1 MKWVG
6 IMKTFIFNENT
17 LNGNK
22 FVINDM
28 EFNHL
33 KNVMRLK
40 VGDQINA
47 VCFDDYNYISKIIEI
62 NKNNAI
68 CEVLE
73 KQLNYCN
80 PRKNVAVFQAL
91 LRNENL
97 NTCVQKLTELGAT
110 TFIPFQSEFC
120 TAKKTDLKYK
130 KLQEIS
136 NQSIKQCGRSKP
148 LIVEQTLML
157 SEMFS
162 KLSKFDAVIFANETD
177 KKGSLNELNLNESSN
192 IAIIVGCEGG
202 FSQSEKDAL
211 SELENVYSISLG
223 KRILR
228 AETACLAL
236 CALVLNKIGE
246 L

>member
-1 MKWVG
+1 
-6 IMKTFIFNENT
+6 MKTFIFNKET
-17 LNGNK
+17 LNNNT
-22 FVINDM
+22 FIISDM

-47 VCFDDYNYISKIIEI
+47 VCFDDYNYISKITEI

-68 CEVLE
+68 CDVLE
-73 KQLNYCN
+73 KQHNNSN
-80 PRKNVAVFQAL
+80 PTKKVTVFQAL

-97 NTCVQKLTELGAT
+97 NTCVQKLTELGVS

-120 TAKKTDLKYK
+120 TAKKTDLKHK

-148 LIVEQTLML
+148 LIVEQTLMFGEMIDRL
-157 SEMFS
+157 SNY
-162 KLSKFDAVIFANETD
+162 DAVIFANESE
-177 KKGSLNELNLNESSN
+177 KKCLLCDINLNKFSN
-192 IAIIVGCEGG
+192 LAIIIGCEGG
-202 FSQSEKDAL
+202 FSQVEKEKL
-211 SELENVYSISLG
+211 NKRENIYSVTLG
-223 KRILR
+223 NRILR

-236 CALVLNKIGE
+236 SALVLNKIGE
-246 L
+246 I